1 MRRDRGHCESGTSR
15 WEIRGWT
22 GVSDVSF
29 FLTVTF
35 AIAESAGKFPGK
47 NVFDLFSGFGF
58 E

>member
-1 MRRDRGHCESGTSR
+1 MNPERRAGSFG
-15 WEIRGWT
+15 GWT

-35 AIAESAGKFPGK
+35 AVAESAGKFPGK